1 MILPGKTGPVA
12 NLYTI
17 TQLANEFGVTPRA
30 IRFYEDKGL
39 LSPARRGQAR
49 VFNNRDRARLILILR
64 GKRFGFSLQDIR
76 ELLNLYDRPDGGL
89 EQLRATVAKA
99 RERIAVM
106 TAQRDDLSKVI
117 SELEERIREGEDKLG
132 ELEDA
137 TKESASA
144 AE

>member
-1 MILPGKTGPVA
+1 MILLGKTGPVA

-99 RERIAVM
+99 RERTAVM

>member
-1 MILPGKTGPVA
+1 M
-12 NLYTI
+12 
-17 TQLANEFGVTPRA
+17 
-30 IRFYEDKGL
+30 

-99 RERIAVM
+99 RERTAVM